1 MDRPQNE
8 IVFNE
13 NYLATMQRYAEL
25 EATVKELED
34 TKKKVREEIQNAME
48 AYGVRSVDNDF
59 VRITMVSPSSST
71 TIDTAAMR
79 IARPEQYEELIHR
92 FPKTTHRKAS
102 LRVTVK

>member
-13 NYLATMQRYAEL
+13 NYLATMKRYAEL
-25 EATVKELED
+25 EQTVKELED

-48 AYGVRSVDNDF
+48 HYGVRSVDNDY
-59 VRITMVSPSSST
+59 VKIVLVAPSTST
-71 TIDTAAMR
+71 TIDTSAMR

-92 FPKTTHRKAS
+92 FPKVTNRKAS